1 MSNFTKTLLW
11 LASAA
16 LIALAVY
23 LWALR
28 EDPALAARMAEAPAN
43 LLNAV
48 APADEPPPPPAIT
61 LPPDEPAAEA
71 LPDPALPALEDSD
84 VAALSA
90 LRALL
95 GQSFVTAMLEPRSL
109 LRRLVV
115 TIDNLPNER
124 LSMKYRV
131 VRAVPGR
138 FEVVGGETALQI
150 APGNA
155 ARYQP
160 VLDALLAAD
169 AAHWV
174 ALYRLWYPLLQQA
187 YAEMADPR
195 QLFNDRLLVVIDHL
209 LAVQVPT
216 ALPALT
222 HPGVLYAFADP
233 ELQQQSA
240 GAKMLIR
247 MGPVQAARVQERLR
261 EIRAL
266 LGATP

>member
-1 MSNFTKTLLW
+1 MSTFNKILLW

-16 LIALAVY
+16 VIALAVY

-28 EDPALAARMAEAPAN
+28 EDPALAAKMAEAPAGVR
-43 LLNAV
+43 NAV
-48 APADEPPPPPAIT
+48 APEAPPPPPAT
-61 LPPDEPAAEA
+61 EQPAAEPAAEA

-84 VAALSA
+84 VAALAS

-95 GQSFVTAMLEPRSL
+95 GQSFLETMLEPRSL
-109 LRRLVV
+109 VRRLVV

-131 VRAVPGR
+131 VRAVPGP
-138 FEVVGGETALQI
+138 FEVTGSDAALQI
-150 APGNA
+150 APTNA

-169 AAHWV
+169 ARRWV
-174 ALYRLWYPLLQQA
+174 ALYRQWYPLLQQA

-209 LAVQVPT
+209 LAVKLP
-216 ALPALT
+216 AELPALT
-222 HPGVLYAFADP
+222 HPGVLYAYASP

-240 GAKMLIR
+240 GARMLIR
-247 MGPVQAARVQERLR
+247 MGPANAARVQTRLR
-261 EIRAL
+261 EIRNL
-266 LGATP
+266 LVAAP

>member
-1 MSNFTKTLLW
+1 MSNLNKILLW

-16 LIALAVY
+16 VIALAIY

-28 EDPALAARMAEAPAN
+28 EDPALAEKMAEAPASVR
-43 LLNAV
+43 NAV
-48 APADEPPPPPAIT
+48 APAAVPPSPPASE
-61 LPPDEPAAEA
+61 LPPEEPTAEA

-84 VAALSA
+84 VAALAS

-109 LRRLVV
+109 VRRLVV

-131 VRAVPGR
+131 VRAVPGA
-138 FEVVGGETALQI
+138 FEVTGSETALQI
-150 APGNA
+150 APANA
-155 ARYQP
+155 PRYQP

-174 ALYRLWYPLLQQA
+174 ALYRQWYPLLQQA

-216 ALPALT
+216 ALPSLT
-222 HPGVLYAFADP
+222 HPGVLYAYAAP

-240 GAKMLIR
+240 GAKILIR
-247 MGPVQAARVQERLR
+247 MGPANAARVQERLR
-261 EIRAL
+261 EIRRL
-266 LGATP
+266 LVAAP

>member
-1 MSNFTKTLLW
+1 MSNLTKSLLW
-11 LASAA
+11 LASAVV
-16 LIALAVY
+16 IALAVY

-28 EDPALAARMAEAPAN
+28 EDPALAAKMAEAPAGVR
-43 LLNAV
+43 NAV
-48 APADEPPPPPAIT
+48 APVDEETAPPVST

-90 LRALL
+90 LRALA
-95 GQSFVTAMLEPRSL
+95 GQSFITTMIEPRSL
-109 LRRLVV
+109 VRRLVV

-131 VRAVPGR
+131 VRAVPGS
-138 FEVVGGETALQI
+138 FEVAGGEAALQL

-160 VLDALLAAD
+160 LLNALLAAD
-169 AAHWV
+169 ATHWV
-174 ALYRLWYPLLQQA
+174 ALYRQWYPLLQQA

-195 QLFNDRLLVVIDHL
+195 HLFNDRLLVVIDHL
-209 LAVQVPT
+209 LAVQVPA

-222 HPGVLYAFADP
+222 HPGVLYAYADVA
-233 ELQQQSA
+233 LQQQSA
-240 GAKMLIR
+240 GARILIR
-247 MGPVQAARVQERLR
+247 MGPANAARVQERLR
-261 EIRAL
+261 EIRKL
-266 LGATP
+266 LGAAP

>member
-16 LIALAVY
+16 AIALAVY

-28 EDPALAARMAEAPAN
+28 EDPALAAKMAEAPASVR
-43 LLNAV
+43 NAV
-48 APADEPPPPPAIT
+48 APVAVPPPPPASE

-84 VAALSA
+84 VAALAA

-95 GQSFVTAMLEPRSL
+95 GQSFVTTMLEPRSL
-109 LRRLVV
+109 VRRLVV
-115 TIDNLPNER
+115 SIDNLPNER

-131 VRAVPGR
+131 VRAVPGA
-138 FEVVGGETALQI
+138 FEVTGSETALQI
-150 APGNA
+150 APTNA

-160 VLDALLAAD
+160 LLDALLAAD

-209 LAVQVPT
+209 LAVQVPA

-222 HPGVLYAFADP
+222 HPGVLYAYADAA
-233 ELQQQSA
+233 LQQQSA
-240 GAKMLIR
+240 GARILIR
-247 MGPVQAARVQERLR
+247 MGPANAARVQARLR
-261 EIRAL
+261 EIRSL
-266 LGATP
+266 LGAAP